1 MKHQINNGEFT
12 GFKVTGPEMLTIPK
26 SEYDLLIQIKDKF
39 LGGNHEQTY

>member
-12 GFKVTGPEMLTIPK
+12 DFKATSPIMVTIPK

-39 LGGNHEQTY
+39 LGGT